1 MSGHLSGLYVFEAQT
16 KKSKSKANQ
25 GFQFHFAINLNTR
38 KPLLLKSHSPLE
50 QIQGIFVLLLCFL
63 GFSSI
68 FRFGINVDLYYRLKK
83 KKKMATVPGP
93 LVWEIVKRNNSFL
106 VKEFGN
112 NTQSVQFSRE
122 PNNLYNL
129 NSYKYSGKLVSKSYL
144 YLI

>member
-1 MSGHLSGLYVFEAQT
+1 
-16 KKSKSKANQ
+16 
-25 GFQFHFAINLNTR
+25 
-38 KPLLLKSHSPLE
+38 
-50 QIQGIFVLLLCFL
+50 
-63 GFSSI
+63 
-68 FRFGINVDLYYRLKK
+68 LYYRLKK

-129 NSYKYSGKLVSKSYL
+129 NSYKYSG
-144 YLI
+144 